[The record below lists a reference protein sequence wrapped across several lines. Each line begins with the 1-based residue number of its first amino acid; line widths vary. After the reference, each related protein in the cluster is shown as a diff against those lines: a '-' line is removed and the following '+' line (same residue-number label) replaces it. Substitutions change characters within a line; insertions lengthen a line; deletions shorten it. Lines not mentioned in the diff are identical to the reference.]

1 VPPPG
6 TERVPWSL
14 SRIAWAVG
22 AAAAVVGLNLIS
34 ELPLAA
40 SVVVI
45 VLAIA
50 VLGLALRPL
59 LPRGTFR
66 AASGVPTLVL
76 LRGLVSAAFTA
87 GDVYIPYFFSS
98 HYGFSPAA
106 SGITLTLGSVS
117 WATASWVQGRLGDRF
132 GQLAGIRTGVGLVI
146 VGVLSAVATAAF
158 HLNPAVLIV
167 GWTITGF
174 GMGFMYPRFSVLT
187 LRWSRD
193 DERGFNSSALTISES
208 AGNAVVLAITGAALA
223 ILGGAAQSRSFVACF
238 AIAAAVA
245 VLALT
250 MTRRAIP
257 RTETV
262 GASQR

>member
-1 VPPPG
+1 
-6 TERVPWSL
+6 
-14 SRIAWAVG
+14 
-22 AAAAVVGLNLIS
+22 
-34 ELPLAA
+34 
-40 SVVVI
+40 
-45 VLAIA
+45 
-50 VLGLALRPL
+50 
-59 LPRGTFR
+59 
-66 AASGVPTLVL
+66 VL